1 MKVLNPLV
9 MMVVMVVLF
18 VSLPASAFVLIKDDN
33 MYGKQ
38 YARRTLKMMSGGDD
52 TSNNAVN
59 HNRKRRILGKVPIV
73 SRTIPIEI
81 NLPIDDANDN
91 NDKILNVTVWE
102 MDKPAGKQYEL
113 YKCHLLSI
121 LS

>member
-18 VSLPASAFVLIKDDN
+18 VSLPASAFVLIKDD

-38 YARRTLKMMSGGDD
+38 YARRTLNMVSGGDD

-81 NLPIDDANDN
+81 NLPIEDANDN